1 MDCSLKLTDPMIF
14 KTENEVSDKR
24 EGLKKR
30 GGDLSRKT
38 LFYRHRR

>member
-30 GGDLSRKT
+30 GGSVTQNPL
-38 LFYRHRR
+38 LLA